1 MQRYLRRLFVAV
13 VLLTGF
19 SASVWAQQ
27 PSDRQ
32 LQSFL
37 LAVKASDFSF
47 LSRMERLGLGP
58 QTRDALGNN
67 LFMLAI
73 REDAPRMALLMLEEP
88 QWQLKDVLAHENQ
101 IGENALM
108 LAALAG
114 QDAVIAR
121 LVKLGADVNRAGWT
135 PLHYA
140 ATSGHVAT
148 IELLLEHHAFVDAE
162 SPNKTTPLMMA
173 ARFNRSNAAR
183 VLLQAGADPTL
194 MNEAGKT
201 ARDYAS
207 DSQNRDLEFLLH
219 LEEIAFENRRL
230 NSPVDTDRGRSLEE
244 IVIEAGGSFVIESS
258 GRLEPKS
265 APAGEGAELF
275 QGIR

>member
-1 MQRYLRRLFVAV
+1 MQRYLRQLVVAAFF
-13 VLLTGF
+13 LSSF

-27 PSDRQ
+27 SNDRQ

-47 LSRMERLGLGP
+47 ISRMERLGLGP

-67 LFMLAI
+67 LLMLAI
-73 REDAPRMALLMLEEP
+73 REDGPRMVLLMLEEP
-88 QWQLKDVLAHENQ
+88 QWQVKEVFAHENQ

-114 QDAVIAR
+114 QDAVITR

-173 ARFNRSNAAR
+173 ARFNRTSAAR
-183 VLLQAGADPTL
+183 ALLQAGADPTL
-194 MNEAGKT
+194 VNEAGKR
-201 ARDYAS
+201 ARDYAA
-207 DSQNRDLEFLLH
+207 DSLNRDLEFLLN

-230 NSPVDTDRGRSLEE
+230 NSPVSADRGLSLEE
-244 IVIEAGGSFVIESS
+244 IVIDAGGSFVIEPS
-258 GRLEPKS
+258 GKVEPKQ
-265 APAGEGAELF
+265 APAGDGAELF